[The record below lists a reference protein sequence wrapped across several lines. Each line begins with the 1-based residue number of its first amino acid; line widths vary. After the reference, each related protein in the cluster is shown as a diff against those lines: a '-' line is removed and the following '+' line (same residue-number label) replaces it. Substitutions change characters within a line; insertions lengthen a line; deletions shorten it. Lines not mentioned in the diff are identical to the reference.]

1 MRVGGFQLADVA
13 GPERDQ
19 QIVGIVVQERANA
32 IDWGWVQVPLEND
45 RGYFVVARDYLAIG
59 NEGDWC
65 RVPVGGPAAQIIAD
79 QFNAL
84 LPTAF
89 MVDLIWRFGTTKLS
103 PQPFKDLAG
112 MTLTKR
118 FVEHNEIIEGQRQG
132 RQGLVVGHKKDLIVS
147 NRLELFPTAVCI
159 YGWHQSNGQ
168 PIQPVS
174 TAHRQ
179 WYYSDYSHGCRLV
192 NKQMVLDGQTV
203 DVETVLRDPQR
214 AHVLTGGKPYAAR
227 TKTSKDSVDDSI
239 LRVTRY
245 NTTLITKGAP
255 PGPARAPAPVVATPD
270 HMSPSDLGLRAL
282 NWCRQEVASGVREE
296 PMGSNAG
303 PRIAQY
309 FAPARRRATGQLL
322 GIDKGDWCA
331 VAQSAALAA
340 VAEPNES
347 VPHAYRAAVWELEDD
362 AKESKAWV
370 PAADIRSGKYSLRP
384 GDLVLWTRGQA
395 GSRLGHVSRVETPP
409 DQNGELVTIGG
420 NENNAW
426 TRRTR
431 NISEAEFRGAIKY
444 RDFARVDFGV
454 MKAPARAVVPA
465 IPITPKVQQVQQIT
479 ESVLPDK
486 VLTNE
491 GWLQFEGE
499 YLPRVVTGENGR
511 AHPEA
516 LKAQAIASRTYC
528 LRAMQDDPKLGRTTP
543 LINSQKFQVFAKT
556 ALPQCVDAVNATRGM
571 VAKHGG
577 RLIIA
582 NYVAGAIWKD
592 GKPGSDP
599 TNTEKWVTYNE
610 GRMGSSVQ
618 PTRLSSIKRP
628 DNRGCMS
635 QNGADW
641 LARNGRS
648 YIDILR
654 YFYGADAEIAGRT
667 NEFVPIRQPREGAVM
682 ATTQMPI
689 RQQQQ
694 WNVAQSKPAPVRK
707 PSGIEALAMSVG
719 ASPPAEVT
727 ATRCIGSNRQG
738 EKGAQPPQNA
748 PPQTYAGCG
757 GTQWPMP
764 YAATPPQT
772 YAGFGGTQWP
782 MPYAGAQWTGTQW
795 LMPQMPQMAVG
806 DDGPDQLALLIG
818 VIKKD
823 VDSLTAI
830 IENGFTEESDH
841 RKKWGEYKKQF
852 YLFMIRNIVDTPFR
866 EADAMQRAIQYQEG
880 VKQWYYITNIM
891 MNQSHLNTAEGKI
904 GGDFPIVPAIAVVA
918 LLGLGAV
925 FLGSQG

>member
-1 MRVGGFQLADVA
+1 MNVGGFQLADVA

-19 QIVGIVVQERANA
+19 QVVGIVVERKGA
-32 IDWGWVQVPLEND
+32 IDWGFVQVPLENN
-45 RGYFVVARDYLAIG
+45 RGYFLVARDYFAIG
-59 NEGDWC
+59 NDSDWC
-65 RVPVGGPAAQIIAD
+65 RIPVGGAAAQVIAD

-89 MVDLIWRFGTTKLS
+89 MVDLIWRFGSTKLA

-112 MTLTKR
+112 MTSTSR
-118 FVEHNEIIEGQRQG
+118 FVEHNGIIERQRRG

-159 YGWHQSNGQ
+159 YGWHQGNGQ

-179 WYYSDYSHGCRLV
+179 WWYSDYSHGCRFV
-192 NKQMVLDGQTV
+192 KKQMVLDGQTV
-203 DVETVLRDPQR
+203 DVEKVLRDPQI

-227 TKTSKDSVDDSI
+227 TKTSKDTVDDSI

-245 NTTLITKGAP
+245 NTTLLTKGETAP
-255 PGPARAPAPVVATPD
+255 PQYQGQAGPARAPAPEP
-270 HMSPSDLGLRAL
+270 SSDLGLRAL
-282 NWCRQEVASGVREE
+282 NWCRQELAAGVHEE

-309 FAPARRRATGQLL
+309 FAPARRRATGQTL
-322 GIDKGDWCA
+322 GIEKGDWCA

-340 VAEPNES
+340 VVEPNEA
-347 VPHAYRAAVWELEDD
+347 VPHGYRAAVWELEDD
-362 AKESKAWV
+362 AKESNAWV
-370 PAADIRSGKYSLRP
+370 SAADIRSGKYALRP
-384 GDLVLWTRGQA
+384 GDLVVWTRGQA

-409 DQNGELVTIGG
+409 DANGEMVTIGG

-431 NISEAEFRGAIKY
+431 NIKEAEFRGAIKY
-444 RDFARVDFGV
+444 RDFAPVNFGA
-454 MKAPARAVVPA
+454 MKAPNRALPPA
-465 IPITPKVQQVQQIT
+465 IPITQSVQHVQKT
-479 ESVLPDK
+479 ELVLPDK

-491 GWLQFEGE
+491 GWLQFEEE

-528 LRAMQDDPKLGRTTP
+528 LRAMQDDPKLGRTNP
-543 LINSQKFQVFAKT
+543 IVNSQKFQVFVKK

-571 VAKHGG
+571 VAKYGG

-582 NYVAGAIWKD
+582 NYVAGSIWKD

-610 GRMGSSVQ
+610 GRTGPSVQ
-618 PTRLSSIKRP
+618 PTRLSSMKRP

-641 LARNGRS
+641 LGRNGRS
-648 YIDILR
+648 YIFILR
-654 YFYGADAEIAGRT
+654 YFYGADIEIVGRT
-667 NEFVPIRQPREGAVM
+667 SAFVPIRQPREEAVM
-682 ATTQMPI
+682 ATTQI
-689 RQQQQ
+689 QINNQQR
-694 WNVAQSKPAPVRK
+694 KPLAVRR

-719 ASPPAEVT
+719 ASRTQVT
-727 ATRCIGSNRQG
+727 AVGCIGPKTAGEKCMGSHRPG
-738 EKGAQPPQNA
+738 EKGATHQVQN
-748 PPQTYAGCG
+748 TYAAQWPYA
-757 GTQWPMP
+757 GTQWA
-764 YAATPPQT
+764 YAAT
-772 YAGFGGTQWP
+772 QW
-782 MPYAGAQWTGTQW
+782 PYAGAQWFPYG
-795 LMPQMPQMAVG
+795 MPPQMAVG
-806 DDGPDQLALLIG
+806 EDGPDQLALLIG
-818 VIKKD
+818 VVKRD

-830 IENGFTEESDH
+830 IQNGFSEESDH
-841 RKKWGEYKKQF
+841 RKKWEAYRNQF
-852 YLFMIRNIVDTPFR
+852 YLFMVRNIADTPLR
-866 EADAMQRAIQYQEG
+866 EADAMQRAFQYQEG
-880 VKQWYYITNIM
+880 VKEWHSITDIL
-891 MNQSHLNTAEGKI
+891 MNQGMNKAYDGKI
-904 GGDFPIVPAIAVVA
+904 GESFPILPAIGIVA
-918 LLGLGAV
+918 LLGLGAAL
-925 FLGSQG
+925 LGSASR

>member
-1 MRVGGFQLADVA
+1 MIVGGFQLTDVA

-19 QIVGIVVQERANA
+19 QIVGIVVERGA

-65 RVPVGGPAAQIIAD
+65 RVPVGGPAAQLIAD

-89 MVDLIWRFGTTKLS
+89 MVDLIWRFGTIKLS
-103 PQPFKDLAG
+103 PQPFKDLSG
-112 MTLTKR
+112 MTSTKR
-118 FVEHNEIIEGQRQG
+118 FVEHNEIIERQRQG
-132 RQGLVVGHKKDLIVS
+132 HNGLVVGHKKDLIVS
-147 NRLELFPTAVCI
+147 NRLELFPSAVCI
-159 YGWHQSNGQ
+159 YGWHQGNGQ

-179 WYYSDYSHGCRLV
+179 WWYSDYSHGCRLV
-192 NKQMVLDGQTV
+192 NKQMVLDGQTI
-203 DVETVLRDPQR
+203 DVETVLRDPQL

-227 TKTSKDSVDDSI
+227 TRTSKDSVDDSI

-245 NTTLITKGAP
+245 NTTLLTA
-255 PGPARAPAPVVATPD
+255 GPARAPAPVVATPD
-270 HMSPSDLGLRAL
+270 HMAPSDLGWRAL
-282 NWCRQEVASGVREE
+282 NWCRQELASGVREE
-296 PMGSNAG
+296 PPGSNAG

-309 FAPARRRATGQLL
+309 FVPARRRATGQPL

-340 VAEPNES
+340 VVAPNEP
-347 VPHAYRAAVWELEDD
+347 VPHGYRAAVWELEDD
-362 AKESKAWV
+362 AKESKAWI
-370 PAADIRSGKYSLRP
+370 PATDIRSGKYALRP
-384 GDLVLWTRGQA
+384 GDLVVWTRGQA

-409 DQNGELVTIGG
+409 DPNGELVTIGG

-426 TRRTR
+426 TRRSR

-444 RDFARVDFGV
+444 RDFARVDFGA
-454 MKAPARAVVPA
+454 MKAPTRAVVPA
-465 IPITPKVQQVQQIT
+465 IPITQSVQQVKQTT

-486 VLTNE
+486 VLTTE
-491 GWLQFEGE
+491 GWLQFEE
-499 YLPRVVTGENGR
+499 DYVPRVVTGENGR

-599 TNTEKWVTYNE
+599 TKTEKWVTYNE
-610 GRMGSSVQ
+610 GRTGASVQ

-641 LARNGRS
+641 LARNGRG

-689 RQQQQ
+689 RQQ
-694 WNVAQSKPAPVRK
+694 WNVPQSKPAPVRR

-719 ASPPAEVT
+719 ASHPAQVT
-727 ATRCIGSNRQG
+727 ATGCIGSNRQG
-738 EKGAQPPQNA
+738 EKGARLPQNA
-748 PPQTYAGCG
+748 PPQTYTGCG
-757 GTQWPMP
+757 GTQ
-764 YAATPPQT
+764 
-772 YAGFGGTQWP
+772 GP

-795 LMPQMPQMAVG
+795 PYAGAQWTGTQWALPYPGYGAPQMAVG
-806 DDGPDQLALLIG
+806 DDPPDQLALLIG

-830 IENGFTEESDH
+830 IENSFSEESDH
-841 RKKWGEYKKQF
+841 RKKWEEYKKQF
-852 YLFMIRNIVDTPFR
+852 YLFMVRNIVDTPFR
-866 EADAMQRAIQYQEG
+866 EAGAMQRAFQYQEG
-880 VKQWYYITNIM
+880 VKQWHYITNIM
-891 MNQSHLNTAEGKI
+891 MNQSHQNKYEGKI

>member
-1 MRVGGFQLADVA
+1 MNVGGFQLADVA

-19 QIVGIVVQERANA
+19 QIVGIVVERHGA

-59 NEGDWC
+59 NESDWC

-89 MVDLIWRFGTTKLS
+89 MVDLIWRFGSTKLP

-112 MTLTKR
+112 MTSTRR
-118 FVEHNEIIEGQRQG
+118 FVEHNEIIERERKG
-132 RQGLVVGHKKDLIVS
+132 RQGLVVGHKKDLILS
-147 NRLELFPTAVCI
+147 NRLELFPSAVCI

-179 WYYSDYSHGCRLV
+179 WWYSDYSHGCRLV
-192 NKQMVLDGQTV
+192 NRQMVLDGQTI
-203 DVETVLRDPQR
+203 DVERVLRDPQI

-227 TKTSKDSVDDSI
+227 TKSSKDSVDDSI

-245 NTTLITKGAP
+245 DTALLTKGDMAP
-255 PGPARAPAPVVATPD
+255 SPSPARAPAPVVATPD
-270 HMSPSDLGLRAL
+270 QISPSDLGLRAL
-282 NWCRQEVASGVREE
+282 NWCQQELASGVREE
-296 PMGSNAG
+296 PLGSNAG

-309 FAPARRRATGQLL
+309 FVPARRRATGKLL

-340 VAEPNES
+340 TAGPNEP
-347 VPHAYRAAVWELEDD
+347 VPHGYRAAVWELEDD

-370 PAADIRSGKYSLRP
+370 SAADIRSGKYVLRP
-384 GDLVLWTRGQA
+384 GDLVVWTRGQA
-395 GSRLGHVSRVETPP
+395 GSRLGHVSRVEIPP
-409 DQNGELVTIGG
+409 DSNGEMVTIGG

-431 NISEAEFRGAIKY
+431 NIKEAEFRGAIKY
-444 RDFARVDFGV
+444 RDFVRVDFGA
-454 MKAPARAVVPA
+454 MRAPTRALPPA
-465 IPITPKVQQVQQIT
+465 IPIMQTVQHVQQRT
-479 ESVLPDK
+479 EVVLPDK
-486 VLTNE
+486 VLTSE
-491 GWLQFEGE
+491 GWLQFEEE

-528 LRAMQDDPKLGRTTP
+528 LRAMQDDPKLGRTNP
-543 LINSQKFQVFAKT
+543 LVNSQKFQVFAKT

-571 VAKHGG
+571 VAKYGG

-582 NYVAGAIWKD
+582 NYVAGSIWKN

-610 GRMGSSVQ
+610 GRTGASVQ
-618 PTRLSSIKRP
+618 PTRLSSMKRP

-654 YFYGADAEIAGRT
+654 YFYGADIEIAGRT
-667 NEFVPIRQPREGAVM
+667 IEFVPIRQPREGVVM
-682 ATTQMPI
+682 ATTQIPNNS
-689 RQQQQ
+689 QQQ
-694 WNVAQSKPAPVRK
+694 WSAPQRKPATARR

-719 ASPPAEVT
+719 ASRPTQLT
-727 ATRCIGSNRQG
+727 ATGCIGSNKPG
-738 EKGAQPPQNA
+738 EKGVPPQPQNA
-748 PPQTYAGCG
+748 PSPMFVGCG
-757 GTQWPMP
+757 EMQW
-764 YAATPPQT
+764 
-772 YAGFGGTQWP
+772 
-782 MPYAGAQWTGTQW
+782 PYAGAQWPGAQW
-795 LMPQMPQMAVG
+795 SGAQWPFPPYGYGSPSQMAVG
-806 DDGPDQLALLIG
+806 DDPPDQVALLIG
-818 VIKKD
+818 VVKKD

-830 IENGFTEESDH
+830 IQNSFAEESDH
-841 RKKWGEYKKQF
+841 RKKWEAYRNQF
-852 YLFMIRNIVDTPFR
+852 YLFMFRNIVDTPLR
-866 EADAMQRAIQYQEG
+866 EADAMQRAFQYQEG
-880 VKQWYYITNIM
+880 VKQWTYITNIL
-891 MNQSHLNTAEGKI
+891 MNQSHLNTYEGKI
-904 GGDFPIVPAIAVVA
+904 GGDFPILPAIGIVA
-918 LLGLGAV
+918 LLGLGAA
-925 FLGSQG
+925 FLGSR

>member
-1 MRVGGFQLADVA
+1 MKVGGFQLADVA

-19 QIVGIVVQERANA
+19 QIVGIVLDRGA

-59 NEGDWC
+59 NDSDWC

-79 QFNAL
+79 HFNAL

-89 MVDLIWRFGTTKLS
+89 MVDLVWKFGATKLS
-103 PQPFKDLAG
+103 PEPFKDLNA
-112 MTLTKR
+112 MTSTKR
-118 FVEHNEIIEGQRQG
+118 FVEHNEIIERQRNG

-179 WYYSDYSHGCRLV
+179 WWYSDYSHGCRLV
-192 NKQMVLDGQTV
+192 NKQMLLDGQTV
-203 DVETVLRDPQR
+203 EVEKVLRDPQL
-214 AHVLTGGKPYAAR
+214 AHVLTGGKAYAAR

-245 NTTLITKGAP
+245 NTTLLTKGEVAP
-255 PGPARAPAPVVATPD
+255 PQYQVPAGPARV
-270 HMSPSDLGLRAL
+270 PSDLGLRAL
-282 NWCRQEVASGVREE
+282 DWCRQEIASGVREE
-296 PMGSNAG
+296 PPGSNAG

-309 FAPARRRATGQLL
+309 FAPARRRATGKPL

-340 VAEPNES
+340 VVGPNEP
-347 VPHAYRAAVWELEDD
+347 VPHGYRAAVWELEDD

-370 PAADIRSGKYSLRP
+370 SADDIRSGKYTLQP
-384 GDLVLWTRGQA
+384 GDLVVWTRGQA
-395 GSRLGHVSRVETPP
+395 GSRLGHVSRVDAPP
-409 DQNGELVTIGG
+409 DSNGEMITIGG

-431 NISEAEFRGAIKY
+431 NIKEAEFRGTIKY
-444 RDFARVDFGV
+444 HDFARVDFGA
-454 MKAPARAVVPA
+454 MKAPARALPPA
-465 IPITPKVQQVQQIT
+465 IPITPSVQTIQQRN

-486 VLTNE
+486 VLTSE
-491 GWLQFEGE
+491 GWLRFEEE

-528 LRAMQDDPKLGRTTP
+528 LRAMQDDPKLGRTNP
-543 LINSQKFQVFAKT
+543 IVNSQKFQVFAKT
-556 ALPQCVDAVNATRGM
+556 ALPQCIDAVNATRGM
-571 VAKHGG
+571 VAKYGG

-582 NYVAGAIWKD
+582 NYVAGSIWKD

-610 GRMGSSVQ
+610 GRTGAAVQ
-618 PTRLSSIKRP
+618 PTRLSSIKRS

-654 YFYGADAEIAGRT
+654 YFYGADIEIAGRAS
-667 NEFVPIRQPREGAVM
+667 EFVPIRQPRKGAVM

-689 RQQQQ
+689 YSQQQ
-694 WNVAQSKPAPVRK
+694 WSAPRRPVVAVRK

-719 ASPPAEVT
+719 ASRPAQVM
-727 ATRCIGSNRQG
+727 ATGCIGSSKQG
-738 EKGAQPPQNA
+738 EKVGISMAH
-748 PPQTYAGCG
+748 AG
-757 GTQWPMP
+757 TNQHPWEV
-764 YAATPPQT
+764 
-772 YAGFGGTQWP
+772 
-782 MPYAGAQWTGTQW
+782 
-795 LMPQMPQMAVG
+795 AVG
-806 DDGPDQLALLIG
+806 ADQVRVVLVAVKKEVDDCDDF
-818 VIKKD
+818 IKKHYSED
-823 VDSLTAI
+823 DSYGKQWA
-830 IENGFTEESDH
+830 EYANSFYQFFT
-841 RKKWGEYKKQF
+841 KNYF
-852 YLFMIRNIVDTPFR
+852 DTPLR
-866 EADAMQRAIQYQEG
+866 DPDAIQRAYKYQEG
-880 VKQWYYITNIM
+880 VKQWIYITNV
-891 MNQSHLNTAEGKI
+891 HLNQGRLNTHEGDI
-904 GGDFPIVPAIAVVA
+904 GGGFPVLPAIGIVA
-918 LLGLGAV
+918 LLGLGAA
-925 FLGSQG
+925 FLGSR